1 MFTPHYFIDNIQQV
15 KRNVVTALVKDGNL
29 RNEMLELINAQSQ
42 FYRSSVNSS
51 LTIMVTLLK
60 NFAPNEQGK

>member
-1 MFTPHYFIDNIQQV
+1 MFTPHYFIDNIQQA

-29 RNEMLELINAQSQ
+29 RDEMLDLIDAQAQ
-42 FYRSSVNSS
+42 FYHSSVDSS

-60 NFAPNEQGK
+60 DFSPNK